1 MKTYLILLLKAL
13 LHRFLSLLS
22 LTDLLQSFISDLLLQ
37 LLNSFKRISRRHQ
50 MVVVDQLDEWLH
62 LASLGNSLLTHSSSD
77 FAWVT
82 LDSGYESMAERV
94 YLGSFVVWFEDDGF
108 TTSIAA
114 TSDKSNFAG
123 FQDYIEL
130 VTELIG

>member
-1 MKTYLILLLKAL
+1 
-13 LHRFLSLLS
+13 
-22 LTDLLQSFISDLLLQ
+22 
-37 LLNSFKRISRRHQ
+37 

-62 LASLGNSLLTHSSSD
+62 LASLGNSLLTHSSGD
-77 FAWVT
+77 FAGVT

-130 VTELIG
+130 ATELVG